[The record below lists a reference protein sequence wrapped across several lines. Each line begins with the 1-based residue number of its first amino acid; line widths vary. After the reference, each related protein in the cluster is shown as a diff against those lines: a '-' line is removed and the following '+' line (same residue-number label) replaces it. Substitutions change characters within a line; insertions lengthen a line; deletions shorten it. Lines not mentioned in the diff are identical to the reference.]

1 MENNNNNNENN
12 DNINNNLNDNINDNT
27 KNKMKK
33 KIEYTEELYN
43 QQINNYINNNIKNN
57 MYLIELTKCC
67 EYGSFITMY
76 KDESLLDLYR
86 RASLDFQSNE
96 IKSLYIKNKDNNKI
110 LIPISTLTTIRDF
123 IMSQIMDSNNPNMV
137 PLYPL
142 PCNVVYKIYID
153 DDHEQNYH
161 IH

>member
-1 MENNNNNNENN
+1 MENNYEYTE
-12 DNINNNLNDNINDNT
+12 NNNLNNININNDDI
-27 KNKMKK
+27 KNKIEK
-33 KIEYTEELYN
+33 KINYTEELYN

-76 KDESLLDLYR
+76 KDESLLDLYKK
-86 RASLDFQSNE
+86 ASLDFHSNE

-110 LIPISTLTTIRDF
+110 LIPISALTTVREF

-153 DDHEQNYH
+153 DDHEENYH
-161 IH
+161 NH